1 MTVFALESA
10 QLPFGVYDAL
20 LIETGLLVE
29 IVHTIM
35 VDEILFASQL
45 EDLLQC
51 CVTRVRL
58 CTDLPV
64 IDLAVDVPETVGVLL
79 EKTFSNEIFK
89 CHQVVF

>member
-1 MTVFALESA
+1 MTVFTLEST
-10 QLPFGVYDAL
+10 QLPFGVNDAFL
-20 LIETGLLVE
+20 VETSLLVQ
-29 IVHTIM
+29 IIYTIM

-51 CVTRVRL
+51 CVSRVRL

-64 IDLAVDVPETVGVLL
+64 IDLAVDVPEAVGVLL
-79 EKTFSNEIFK
+79 EKTFSNEVLK